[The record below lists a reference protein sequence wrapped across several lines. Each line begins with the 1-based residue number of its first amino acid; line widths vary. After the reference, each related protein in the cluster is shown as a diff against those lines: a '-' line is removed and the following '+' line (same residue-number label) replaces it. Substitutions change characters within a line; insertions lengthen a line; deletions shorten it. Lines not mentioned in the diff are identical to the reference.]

1 MRTERTWTM
10 PVATLLSCMVFG
22 FAACTVPGTD
32 VADDD
37 GTEDHDN
44 VGTVEQEQIIDTACD
59 VSQNHGGSL
68 FETSFPAVL
77 GCACKPGFSRDH
89 ANVFNSGNGDCFFT
103 GFTTSDPHDCR
114 VNVTIKNSGGFLN
127 GTCHAQIEE
136 RSDPCTHDRCVT
148 GLPLTGT
155 CTSCTAQIC
164 AVDPFCCTSAW
175 DGICVNET
183 RTVCNSLVC
192 VNPPCSH
199 SECFSGAALAGS
211 CSPQAMQICA
221 VDSYCCTTAWDSICV
236 GEVASVA
243 GKNCL

>member
-1 MRTERTWTM
+1 MTKSRSGAIQFMRALAC
-10 PVATLLSCMVFG
+10 VVL
-22 FAACTVPGTD
+22 AACALPA
-32 VADDD
+32 ADRADTAD
-37 GTEDHDN
+37 SDETGDDN
-44 VGTVEQEQIIDTACD
+44 VATVEQEQIIDTACD
-59 VSQNHGGSL
+59 VSLDHGGSL
-68 FETSFPAVL
+68 FETGFAAVM

-89 ANVFNSGNGDCFFT
+89 ANVFNSGHGDCTFT

-114 VNVTIKNSGGFLN
+114 VNVNVKNSGGFFN

-175 DGICVNET
+175 DSICVAET

-192 VNPPCSH
+192 IQPPCSH
-199 SECFSGAALAGS
+199 SECVGGAALAGT
-211 CSPQAMQICA
+211 CSPQVTQICA
-221 VDSYCCTTAWDSICV
+221 ADSFCCTTSWDGICV
-236 GEVASVA
+236 GEVASIA
-243 GKNCL
+243 GKTCL